1 VTEQHFILRDGHVR
15 DRAMLAINTMPLKPT
30 LMEVVIRPCEK
41 TRTLGQNARYWA
53 TLSEHLRQ
61 INATV
66 NQIASDSG
74 HTPLEIKRGLAGQL
88 APEEIAILFATR
100 PEVAHEVLKMVC
112 NIPTSTRLGT
122 KKSIEFE
129 ERVTAAMDG
138 ILALARG
145 LT

>member
-1 VTEQHFILRDGHVR
+1 
-15 DRAMLAINTMPLKPT
+15 MLAINTMPLKPT
-30 LMEVVIRPCEK
+30 LMEVVIRRCEK
-41 TRTLGQNARYWA
+41 PRTLGQNARYWA

-100 PEVAHEVLKMVC
+100 PEVAQGGRRRAAT
-112 NIPTSTRLGT
+112 IPQT
-122 KKSIEFE
+122 
-129 ERVTAAMDG
+129 
-138 ILALARG
+138 
-145 LT
+145 